1 MRGRDVD
8 VVVHREQHQIGGG
21 ITPDDAR
28 GVLLPVAR
36 ADVDGLGLPHDAGG
50 REYVALVA
58 YADAGTLAR
67 AGVIARGRSATID
80 SPVRAARSC
89 TLAPCAAPSCAGAVL
104 DVSGARVERA
114 RDRERDHGRQR
125 AGRARHDGNDP
136 GATAVRPRWTGAVE
150 VAAMSPGSSVGCTQ
164 MRSLRSGG
172 APRVACSSACSSR
185 SGSLSGSRSWPRSS
199 RDQRESPL
207 QGARRRSGRAPSL
220 SECNDGSVGFL
231 GAHTGPAPAGRA
243 GLAQLFPRLPRVL
256 RPSSEVSD
264 WVALTNEPLPTEA
277 ALAWATTP
285 SAGAIVTFSG
295 VVRDHA
301 DGRDG
306 VRAMTYEAYDEPAT
320 RAMNEIVAEL
330 RRRWPDV
337 QRVAVL
343 HRVGELALSEA
354 SVLVVVSAPHRRA
367 AFDAA
372 AFAIDTLKESV
383 PIWKQEHWSGG
394 SDWAVEQHAIR
405 PVAPR

>member
-1 MRGRDVD
+1 M
-8 VVVHREQHQIGGG
+8 
-21 ITPDDAR
+21 
-28 GVLLPVAR
+28 
-36 ADVDGLGLPHDAGG
+36 
-50 REYVALVA
+50 
-58 YADAGTLAR
+58 
-67 AGVIARGRSATID
+67 
-80 SPVRAARSC
+80 
-89 TLAPCAAPSCAGAVL
+89 
-104 DVSGARVERA
+104 
-114 RDRERDHGRQR
+114 
-125 AGRARHDGNDP
+125 
-136 GATAVRPRWTGAVE
+136 
-150 VAAMSPGSSVGCTQ
+150 
-164 MRSLRSGG
+164 
-172 APRVACSSACSSR
+172 
-185 SGSLSGSRSWPRSS
+185 
-199 RDQRESPL
+199 
-207 QGARRRSGRAPSL
+207 
-220 SECNDGSVGFL
+220 
-231 GAHTGPAPAGRA
+231 
-243 GLAQLFPRLPRVL
+243 
-256 RPSSEVSD
+256 SD

-285 SAGAIVTFSG
+285 SAGAIVTFAG

-301 DGRDG
+301 DGREG

-337 QRVAVL
+337 QRVAVW
-343 HRVGELALSEA
+343 HRVGELALSET